1 MRKYLRFVSQSVL
14 GMLGLSVY
22 ILADTFFIANYIGA
36 DGLASLNLALPIY
49 GIINGT
55 GLLIGIGGGVR
66 YTLRH
71 TRGDENADSV
81 FTASL
86 LMGAVLSFI
95 YVLCGVFGAEH
106 LARLL
111 GASGT
116 VLQPTTVYLKVCC
129 LFSPFF
135 ILNNILTAFTRN
147 DDAPGRAMAAM
158 LTGSFANIVMDWY
171 MVCVLNAGMLGAVLA
186 TGMSPIF
193 GVAICL
199 TRKRGYHIG
208 KHRIF
213 EEIPKISAAGFSAF
227 IGEFSSTV
235 VILIFNYLLLSLAGS
250 TGVAAYGII
259 ANVALVATAVLTG
272 AAHDRRT
279 LTKQT
284 RRGVVTAVLLGA
296 LFTVGA
302 LLFPQQVTA
311 VFSKG
316 SAELTALAVPGL
328 MLYFLNYLVSGVN
341 LLLIARFAAAER
353 SRDAAVLSL
362 LRGVILVVPCAVV
375 LANIFGLTGLWLAV
389 PTAEVL
395 SLLCGLYLLYREKKS
410 EKTALQAA

>member
-111 GASGT
+111 GDSGT

-158 LTGSFANIVMDWY
+158 LTGSFANIVMDCTW
-171 MVCVLNAGMLGAVLA
+171 
-186 TGMSPIF
+186 
-193 GVAICL
+193 
-199 TRKRGYHIG
+199 
-208 KHRIF
+208 
-213 EEIPKISAAGFSAF
+213 
-227 IGEFSSTV
+227 
-235 VILIFNYLLLSLAGS
+235 
-250 TGVAAYGII
+250 
-259 ANVALVATAVLTG
+259 
-272 AAHDRRT
+272 
-279 LTKQT
+279 
-284 RRGVVTAVLLGA
+284 
-296 LFTVGA
+296 
-302 LLFPQQVTA
+302 
-311 VFSKG
+311 
-316 SAELTALAVPGL
+316 
-328 MLYFLNYLVSGVN
+328 
-341 LLLIARFAAAER
+341 
-353 SRDAAVLSL
+353 
-362 LRGVILVVPCAVV
+362 CA
-375 LANIFGLTGLWLAV
+375 
-389 PTAEVL
+389 
-395 SLLCGLYLLYREKKS
+395 S
-410 EKTALQAA
+410 

>member
-71 TRGDENADSV
+71 TRGDKNADSV

-116 VLQPTTVYLKVCC
+116 VLRPTTVYLKVCC

-213 EEIPKISAAGFSAF
+213 EEIPKMRRVFPR
-227 IGEFSSTV
+227 SSESF
-235 VILIFNYLLLSLAGS
+235 LRRSL
-250 TGVAAYGII
+250 
-259 ANVALVATAVLTG
+259 
-272 AAHDRRT
+272 
-279 LTKQT
+279 
-284 RRGVVTAVLLGA
+284 
-296 LFTVGA
+296 F
-302 LLFPQQVTA
+302 
-311 VFSKG
+311 
-316 SAELTALAVPGL
+316 
-328 MLYFLNYLVSGVN
+328 
-341 LLLIARFAAAER
+341 
-353 SRDAAVLSL
+353 
-362 LRGVILVVPCAVV
+362 
-375 LANIFGLTGLWLAV
+375 
-389 PTAEVL
+389 
-395 SLLCGLYLLYREKKS
+395 
-410 EKTALQAA
+410 